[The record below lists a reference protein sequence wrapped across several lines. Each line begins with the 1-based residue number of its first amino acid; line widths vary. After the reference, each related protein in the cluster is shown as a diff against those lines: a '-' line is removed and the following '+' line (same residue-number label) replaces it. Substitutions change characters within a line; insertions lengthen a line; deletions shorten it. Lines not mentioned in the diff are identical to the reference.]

1 MTSPLELA
9 AELINASATALKLL
23 PQVSDGPV
31 ALITEKA
38 DIATWAHLARYFG
51 LKVQAAV
58 ALQQFRTTT
67 PPNLSYKDLAVNKLI
82 ECQEE
87 WRLVVGALYRRC
99 FDLASVRST
108 WSQTLVSH
116 FMPLLL
122 N

>member
-87 WRLVVGALYRRC
+87 WRLVVGALDRRC
-99 FDLASVRST
+99 FDLASVNR
-108 WSQTLVSH
+108 LG
-116 FMPLLL
+116 LKL
-122 N
+122 